1 MTDEISNLILEHLR
15 AIRGD
20 IAQIGERI
28 DRVEVLL
35 STIEHHMS
43 GFLASSAR
51 QQEGID
57 SLRRRTE
64 RIERRLELV
73 EEGP

>member
-1 MTDEISNLILEHLR
+1 MTEEISNLILEHLR
-15 AIRGD
+15 AIRSD
-20 IAQIGERI
+20 IAQLGERI
-28 DRVEVLL
+28 DRVEMRL

-51 QQEGID
+51 QQEDID
-57 SLRRRTE
+57 SLRRRIE